1 MKLIFVNRYFY
12 PDQSATSQLLS
23 DLAVYLAERGH
34 RVDIVCS
41 RQIYT
46 DPQAALDRTEIYR
59 GIRIHRVWTSR
70 FGRDHLAGRA
80 LDYLTFYMTA
90 LLCLLR
96 VIERGDI
103 VVAKT
108 DPPLISVLAALAVRI
123 KGGVLVNW
131 LQDLF
136 PEVAER
142 LGVKGIDRL
151 SPILRRL
158 RNYSL
163 NRARWNVVIGEQ
175 MAECLRSEVSKPDTV
190 RVIPNWALTEVGP
203 DDVALARTLREQW
216 GLGNRFV
223 VGYSGN
229 MGRGHEF
236 ETIMSA
242 AVALKDNR
250 DIVFLFVGD
259 GAQRPWLEQ
268 TVANEGLE
276 NVLFKP
282 YQPIERLSA
291 SLCVPDVHLISL
303 LPEMEGL
310 IVPSKFYGVV
320 AAGRPVI
327 FIGDTVGE
335 LGQEIQRAAIGRSF
349 NIGDK
354 ASLVEHI
361 LQLSAEKSIRDQQCA
376 CSRELHRSTYS
387 RENRLKSW
395 RDLLDGAKLR

>member
-12 PDQSATSQLLS
+12 PDQSATSQILT
-23 DLAVYLAERGH
+23 DLAVYLAEHGH

-46 DPQAALDRTEIYR
+46 DPQAALDLSEIYR

-70 FGRDHLAGRA
+70 FGRGYLAGRA
-80 LDYLTFYMTA
+80 LDYLTFYFTS
-90 LLCLLR
+90 LFCLLH
-96 VIERGDI
+96 VIKHGDI
-103 VVAKT
+103 IVAKT
-108 DPPLISVLAALAVRI
+108 DPPLISVIAAIASHV

-142 LGVKGIDRL
+142 LAVKGISQL

-158 RNYSL
+158 RNFSL
-163 NRARWNVVIGEQ
+163 NRARWNVAIGER
-175 MAECLRSEVSKPDTV
+175 MAELLRAEIDEPESGMVG
-190 RVIPNWALTEVGP
+190 PNWALNEVKSE
-203 DDVALARTLREQW
+203 DIARALVFREQW
-216 GLGNRFV
+216 GVSDRFV

-242 AVALKDNR
+242 AVALKGNPE
-250 DIVFLFVGD
+250 IVFLFIGD
-259 GAQRPWLEQ
+259 GARRPWLEHK
-268 TVANEGLE
+268 VASEGLA
-276 NVLFKP
+276 NVMFRP
-282 YQPIERLSA
+282 YQPIEQLSA

-320 AAGRPVI
+320 AAGRPIAFVGDTI
-327 FIGDTVGE
+327 GELAQQIAKTDIGGSFGIGDVSGLVAFIEE
-335 LGQEIQRAAIGRSF
+335 LHAT
-349 NIGDK
+349 
-354 ASLVEHI
+354 
-361 LQLSAEKSIRDQQCA
+361 KSIHDRMCSHSQNAHRD
-376 CSRELHRSTYS
+376 TYG
-387 RENRLKSW
+387 RENRLISW
-395 RDLLDGAKLR
+395 CQVLSLDR